1 MAWRGARVALVVV
14 LVLAAVLIL
23 VDLRGGAPAR
33 ALRGVA
39 GAVAGPPIE
48 ALAWAR
54 TEAGERF
61 GGAADEQAR
70 IVQLEQELAQARA
83 ELSAA
88 AAGALADGDLRAL
101 SAGLPTAGYGRVPAR
116 VVALSTPQDQVR
128 SAAVSAG
135 TRDRVAPGQA
145 VVATGGL
152 AGLVDSAA
160 PGVATVRLVV
170 DPSTALA
177 ARVASTGE
185 VGVLHGTGGAAR
197 FELLDP
203 LGAMAAG
210 DLLVTLG
217 TPDGALPAD
226 LPLGR
231 ISAITGSAAD
241 LTRVAEV
248 TPAVDDSRLDRV
260 LVLVPEA
267 GP

>member
-1 MAWRGARVALVVV
+1 MAWRGARIALGVV

-23 VDLRGGAPAR
+23 VDLRGGAAAR
-33 ALRGVA
+33 ALRGAA

-54 TEAGERF
+54 AQATQRF

-83 ELSAA
+83 QASAA
-88 AAGALADGDLRAL
+88 AAGALSDGDLRSLA
-101 SAGLPTAGYGRVPAR
+101 AGLPAAGYARVPAR

-135 TRDRVAPGQA
+135 TRDRVAAGQA
-145 VVATGGL
+145 VVAAGGL

-185 VGVLHGTGGAAR
+185 VGVLRGTGDAAR
-197 FELLDP
+197 LELLDP
-203 LGAMAAG
+203 LGTMAAG
-210 DLLVTLG
+210 DLVVTLG
-217 TPDGALPAD
+217 TPDGVLPAD

-231 ISAITGSAAD
+231 IRAITGSAAD

-248 TPAVDDSRLDRV
+248 VPAVDDSRLDRV
-260 LVLVPEA
+260 LVLVPEEL
-267 GP
+267 P